1 MLYAGLDL
9 SRKRLDFHLLDAKGA
24 TVALGAAP
32 PDADGLRG
40 LSQRLERHG
49 EPIRAAIE
57 SMNGARFVH
66 DRLELAG
73 WLVEIADAQ
82 KVKGLAPLAC
92 KTDRIDAWVLAELA
106 RRDLVPAIWLPDPL
120 VRAERE
126 RARWRLHLVR
136 HRSSLKQ
143 RVHAVLL
150 THGKPC
156 PVSDLSGVRGRQLLA
171 RLDLPEPWQGTI
183 EASLRLIDALD
194 REIGE
199 CERELRRLGAD
210 HRYVPLL
217 CTVPGISWVLA
228 YTIAAELGDISRFP
242 SPRKLAGY
250 SGLCPRVY
258 QSGERDLRG
267 PLAKQGPRYLR
278 WALVEAATHA
288 CTHPIYRS
296 RYQQTKARIG
306 KQRGAKVAQV
316 DLARRLA
323 EAIWHML
330 TRNQP
335 FAPFSAPVDAGSL
348 PLPPSEL
355 YVIDADGSGR
365 NRVAHCDHPPS
376 VASIRRGEELG
387 CIVRAFSWSPDG
399 KRLAFVQGTWA
410 AA

>member
-9 SRKRLDFHLLDAKGA
+9 SRKRLDFHLLDVEGE
-24 TVALGAAP
+24 TVEVGAAP

-40 LSQRLERHG
+40 LTERLDRHRA
-49 EPIRAAIE
+49 PIRAAIE

-73 WLVEIADAQ
+73 WQVEIADAQ

-92 KTDRIDAWVLAELA
+92 KTDRIDAWVLAELS
-106 RRDLVPAIWLPDPL
+106 RRDLVPAIWLPEPL

-156 PVSDLSGVRGRQLLA
+156 PVSDLFGVRGRQLLA
-171 RLDLPEPWQGTI
+171 SLALPEPWQSTI
-183 EASLRLIDALD
+183 EASLRLIDELD
-194 REIGE
+194 REIGD

-242 SPRKLAGY
+242 TPRKLAGY
-250 SGLCPRVY
+250 TGLCPRVY

-288 CTHPIYRS
+288 CTHPAYRD
-296 RYQQTKARIG
+296 RYQHTKARIG

-316 DLARRLA
+316 DLARRLT

-335 FAPFSAPVDAGSL
+335 LLPKAPPT
-348 PLPPSEL
+348 PWP
-355 YVIDADGSGR
+355 
-365 NRVAHCDHPPS
+365 
-376 VASIRRGEELG
+376 
-387 CIVRAFSWSPDG
+387 PDG
-399 KRLAFVQGTWA
+399 P
-410 AA
+410 